1 MLELNRDGL
10 QAFLRCGYY
19 LLVINLKTKKYL
31 PLRKCVG
38 VIFFSVVA
46 ACGALGEDKAFVS
59 SIARGKYLVEQVA
72 LCADCHTERDWKGT
86 QNRERW
92 LQGAKLDFK
101 PDRLMP
107 WVSFAPAIAG
117 LPSFTNDELA
127 VKYFQTGINAA
138 GKSSSPPMP
147 QYRFEREDAVAV
159 VSYLRSLQLTQ
170 TK

>member
-10 QAFLRCGYY
+10 QAFLRCGYH
-19 LLVINLKTKKYL
+19 LLVINLNAKRYL
-31 PLRKCVG
+31 LPCEWIG

-46 ACGALGEDKAFVS
+46 ACGALGEDKVS
-59 SIARGKYLVEQVA
+59 VSPIARGKYLVEQVA
-72 LCADCHTERDWKGT
+72 LCADCHTARDWKGT
-86 QNRERW
+86 QDRDRW

-107 WVSFAPAIAG
+107 WASFAPAIAG
-117 LPSFTNDELA
+117 LPSFTNDDQA

-138 GKSSSPPMP
+138 EKSSSPPMP

-159 VSYLRSLQLTQ
+159 VAYLRSLKLTQ